1 MSTWQEDI
9 EVRKRFYLECSVRR
23 VYQMVDG
30 WDRGVPNLKR
40 RRALKGDS
48 LCEAAKYQDRQL
60 SRPDAVRA
68 FVADGSMTRVLP
80 KVTSP
85 DDDTAGGGPLRG
97 LIRLEILSRQ
107 ADRDKELFPFGD
119 DKQALDAYW
128 EKLTASAFEHMR
140 LLKDTADFHVNSLVR
155 VLYLH
160 GKLPEHLRKPL
171 APWRKKDALETS
183 RYFAAKTEEAIVNA
197 LLDFKFWLDEPFR
210 VTNSSR
216 ETDNARNIAVAREK
230 AGLKE
235 DEWTVEMT
243 YWSENHQILFAT
255 AEYLAGQ
262 WMPEANFVA
271 GRQYL
276 GDAAGVGYL
285 GTERMERAKPRILA
299 YLNGRLRFGFS
310 EWNAPGYYKEHLQGL
325 FNLADFCLDEGIAK
339 KASMVIDLMIFD
351 LARGTLKGSFGVTAG
366 RSYFDQKNCGWG
378 QGIGDF
384 IEVLFGTRDGTFTW
398 PDLEAA
404 VYFATTRRYEVPDAL
419 VAIGQD
425 VPERC
430 IDRSRVSIDFGE
442 AEDYGITLTDE
453 SDTIHHWWSR
463 SAYFAHDDIRDASIK
478 AAKKYGLDET
488 NPFKVFSGS
497 DTLLDVFRESGHLAN
512 YAILGPAAA
521 FSLALFGDVPD
532 AEDFARGSALTHAN
546 LYTFRT
552 RQAMLS
558 SVQNFRA
565 GQFNLQTQFCQA
577 TLGMGATVW
586 TSHPP
591 TMGPMLRERLNG
603 GLLGAIGGFVGGKAL
618 LAAVGVA
625 FPVFAA
631 GAGAVTALTSAGGA
645 VVGALGPEIALSDD
659 EKSTD
664 GDPVTSLFA
673 SDGPTYWH
681 GSVTVPRVVQQ
692 EGAAIIAYSSK
703 SYQTDLFGNRTHAWF
718 PKPAFDAD
726 PEGDPHPSLSP
737 LPSLHGDSNSDG
749 AWIFGRKESGYV
761 ALYSAQEPHWAES
774 DKDWVDRE
782 IYAEGT
788 RNVFI
793 LQIGSQEEFGDYS
806 TFKDRVLNARIHVN
820 GLNWAAGDFQCSY
833 DIPHGGRL
841 ELHYDEDEDQTR
853 LSGQP
858 FDDSRFPRFE
868 NPYVEGGRV
877 LWGQY
882 QYTIRHKGLSL
893 THDFRALQDP
903 QKVDAAVTREPDTM
917 TTGRLIGR
925 LTCQRQ
931 TQIDGKGS
939 TDSPALAVAG
949 NSTFTTSERRLYMAW
964 KGAEDDTSLYWSHL
978 TASGWSPQVR
988 IEDVSSTHGPALIA
1002 YRRDDTTTALFM
1014 AWKGSDDDSGLY
1026 WSRNPFCSEDGWAP
1040 QEQIVGVGSSSRP
1053 ALAEFAGT
1061 IHMAWKGTGDD
1072 TGIYYSRFDG
1082 TGWTAQLSV
1091 LGVGTSGAP
1100 SLAVVQ
1106 DHLYLFWRGVDDDQD
1121 IYTASLGLDVNAAWS
1136 PQTAVAYAG
1145 VNGKGEHRIASSD
1158 TPAPAVSDGAVFL
1171 AWTGISDDS
1180 ALYFTTFEGGTWY
1193 GQVKLTG
1200 VGTSSAPAVANYDG
1214 RFHMV
1219 WKGAD
1224 DDGSLYTTV
1233 FDQNQEGTGIYFLWP
1248 W

>member
-1 MSTWQEDI
+1 MSTWQEGIDA
-9 EVRKRFYLECSVRR
+9 RKRFYLECSVRQA
-23 VYQMVDG
+23 YQMVDG
-30 WDRGVPNLKR
+30 WDKGVPNVER

-48 LCEAAKYQDRQL
+48 LCEAAKYQA
-60 SRPDAVRA
+60 RPLRRADAIRA
-68 FVADGSMTRVLP
+68 FVIDGSMNQALPPVTGPGEDTR
-80 KVTSP
+80 
-85 DDDTAGGGPLRG
+85 DGGPLRG

-107 ADRDKELFPFGD
+107 ADRAKELFPFD
-119 DKQALDAYW
+119 DDAQALDDYW

-140 LLKDTADFHVNSLVR
+140 LLKDTADFHVNSLLR

-171 APWRKKDALETS
+171 AAWRKENELGTS
-183 RYFAAKTEEAIVNA
+183 RYFAAKTEDAIVKA
-197 LLDFKFWLDEPFR
+197 LLEFKYWLDEPFR
-210 VTNSSR
+210 VTSSSE
-216 ETDNARNIAVAREK
+216 ETDDARNIAAARKK
-230 AGLKE
+230 AGVDASDLK
-235 DEWTVEMT
+235 TEMT

-262 WMPEANFVA
+262 WMPQANFQA

-276 GDAAGVGYL
+276 RDAAGAMIL

-325 FNLADFCLDEGIAK
+325 FNLADFCLDEGIAT
-339 KASMVIDLMIFD
+339 KARMVIDLMIFD

-366 RSYFDQKNCGWG
+366 RAYFDQKNCGWG

-384 IEVLFGTRDGTFTW
+384 IEVVFGTRDGTFTW

-404 VYFATTRRYEVPDAL
+404 VYFATTRLYEVPDAL
-419 VAIGQD
+419 IAIGQD
-425 VPERC
+425 VPARC
-430 IDRSRVSIDFGE
+430 IDRSRVSIDFDE

-453 SDTIHHWWSR
+453 SDVIHHWWSR

-478 AAKKYGLDET
+478 AAKTYGLEET
-488 NPFKVFSGS
+488 NPFKVFSENN
-497 DTLLDVFRESGHLAN
+497 TLLDVFRESGHLAN

-521 FSLALFGDVPD
+521 FSLALFGDIPH

-546 LYTFRT
+546 LYTFRN

-565 GQFNLQTQFCQA
+565 GQFNFQTQFCQA
-577 TLGMGATVW
+577 TLGMDATVW

-618 LAAVGVA
+618 VGAVGLA

-631 GAGAVTALTSAGGA
+631 GAGAITALTSAGGA
-645 VVGALGPEIALSDD
+645 VIGAVAPEIALSAD

-664 GDPVTSLFA
+664 GDPITSLFA

-692 EGAAIIAYSSK
+692 AGAAIIAYSSK
-703 SYQTDLFGNRTHAWF
+703 SYQTDLFGDRTHAWF

-726 PEGDPHPSLSP
+726 AEGDPHPSLTM
-737 LPSLHGDSNSDG
+737 LPSLHGDTNSDG
-749 AWIFGRKESGYV
+749 AWIFGRKENGYV

-774 DKDWVDRE
+774 DKDWADRE

-793 LQIGSQEEFGDYS
+793 LQIGSQDEFGDYS
-806 TFKDRVLNARIHVN
+806 TFKNRVLNARIHVN
-820 GLNWAAGDFQCSY
+820 GLNWASADFQCSY
-833 DIPHGGRL
+833 DIPAGGRL

-882 QYTIRHKGLSL
+882 EYTIRHDGLAL
-893 THDFRALQDP
+893 THDFRVLKDA
-903 QKVDAAVTREPDTM
+903 QKADAAVARQPGRT
-917 TTGRLIGR
+917 TTGPLIGR
-925 LTCQRQ
+925 LTCQPQ
-931 TQIDGKGS
+931 TQLEGKGS
-939 TDSPALAVAG
+939 TDTPALAVAG
-949 NSTFTTSERRLYMAW
+949 SSTFTTSERRLYMAW

-978 TASGWSPQVR
+978 TASGWSPQTT

-1002 YRRDDTTTALFM
+1002 YRRDATTTALFM
-1014 AWKGSDDDSGLY
+1014 AWKGSGDDSALY
-1026 WSRNPFCSEDGWAP
+1026 WSRNPFCSEDGWEP
-1040 QEQIVGVGSSSRP
+1040 QQVIVGVGSSSRP
-1053 ALAEFAGT
+1053 AVAEFAGT
-1061 IHMAWKGTGDD
+1061 IHMAWKGTDDD
-1072 TGIYYSRFDG
+1072 TAIYHSRFDG
-1082 TGWTAQLSV
+1082 TGWSAQQRV
-1091 LGVGTSGAP
+1091 AGVGTSGAP
-1100 SLAVVQ
+1100 SLAVVA
-1106 DHLYLFWRGVDDDQD
+1106 DRLHMFWRGVDDDQD
-1121 IYTASLGLDVNAAWS
+1121 IYTSSLGPDVNVSWL

-1145 VNGKGEHRIASSD
+1145 VNGKGAHRIASSD
-1158 TPAPAVSDGAVFL
+1158 TPAVAVSDGAVFL

-1180 ALYFTTFEGGTWY
+1180 ALYFTTLEDGTWY

-1200 VGTSSAPAVANYDG
+1200 VGTSSAPAVADYDG
-1214 RFHMV
+1214 RFYVV

-1224 DDGSLYTTV
+1224 DDGSLYASV